1 MRLYSLA
8 SLMMLCLSLT
18 ACANKFYIPIWNEK
32 GTAKP
37 LSKTDDVIRVVV
49 PDRLKKYV
57 AKARSN
63 DPDWLENGSKLA
75 DYIGMAKV
83 HTEEK
88 LQDLGYQLTDTGLD
102 GGDSGKSKE
111 FKWIDSQGN
120 ERQTMTHGGKPTVFA
135 LIDAGIIDTY
145 TQRFISEVPYSSDP
159 GTGATT
165 MWTNHVDEV
174 TMNTIIFRISLVRPV
189 NKESPLYKCNNTS
202 LSTNFCTYPDKF
214 MPDKYI
220 TDSLKYKDI
229 YETIFHGVGSMTTN
243 SPNPSYIQ
251 DHLTSSVLYQYP
263 NLLGKK
269 RIYQISQPF
278 FQVTKVTDNTQ

>member
-63 DPDWLENGSKLA
+63 DPDWEKNAKLA
-75 DYIGMAKV
+75 RYIITAKLD
-83 HTEEK
+83 TEIR
-88 LQDLGYQLTDTGLD
+88 LQALGYQLTDTD
-102 GGDSGKSKE
+102 FDSKDTGQSKKIE
-111 FKWIDSQGN
+111 WIDSQGN
-120 ERQTMTHGGKPTVFA
+120 ERQAMTHGGKPTVYA
-135 LIDAGIIDTY
+135 LVDSRVLDTY
-145 TQRFISEVPYSSDP
+145 TKRFISNEPYSSDP

-174 TMNTIIFRISLVRPV
+174 TINSVVLDIRIVRPIS
-189 NKESPLYKCNNTS
+189 NDNALYQCNSSS
-202 LSTNFCTYPDKF
+202 LSVDFCTFPD
-214 MPDKYI
+214 DYI
-220 TDSLKYKDI
+220 KKPSRFKNI
-229 YETIFHGVGSMTTN
+229 YETIFDGVGVMDTN
-243 SPNPSYIQ
+243 SPNSSYIEH
-251 DHLTSSVLYQYP
+251 HLTSSVLYQYP

-269 RIYQISQPF
+269 RIHQISQPF
-278 FQVTKVTDNTQ
+278 FQVTKVTDIPK

>member
-1 MRLYSLA
+1 MRLYFLA

-63 DPDWLENGSKLA
+63 DPNWYDKGSKLA
-75 DYIGMAKV
+75 FYIGMAKIYS
-83 HTEEK
+83 EK
-88 LQDLGYQLTDTGLD
+88 RLQALGYQLTDTGFES
-102 GGDSGKSKE
+102 GDSGQPKKID
-111 FKWIDSQGN
+111 WIDSQGN
-120 ERQTMTHGGKPTVFA
+120 SRQAMTHGGKPTVYA
-135 LIDAGIIDTY
+135 MVDSRVLDTY
-145 TQRFISEVPYSSDP
+145 TQRFISDEPYSSDP

-174 TMNTIIFRISLVRPV
+174 TMNSVVLDIRMVRPTS
-189 NKESPLYKCNNTS
+189 NDNALHQCNNSS
-202 LSTNFCTYPDKF
+202 LSTNFCTFPD
-214 MPDKYI
+214 DYI
-220 TDSLKYKDI
+220 KKPSRFKNI
-229 YETIFHGVGSMTTN
+229 YETIFDGVGVMDTN
-243 SPNPSYIQ
+243 SPDPGYIEH
-251 DHLTSSVLYQYP
+251 HLTSSVLYQYP

-269 RIYQISQPF
+269 RIVQISQPF
-278 FQVTKVTDNTQ
+278 FEVTKVTDIPK